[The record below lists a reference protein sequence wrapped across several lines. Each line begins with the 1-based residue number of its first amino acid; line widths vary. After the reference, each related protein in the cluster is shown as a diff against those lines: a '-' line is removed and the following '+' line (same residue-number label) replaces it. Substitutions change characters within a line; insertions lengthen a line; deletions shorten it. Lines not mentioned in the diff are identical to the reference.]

1 MLLIGLAVGFTPS
14 QPVYDEAL
22 AFALVLGIV
31 HTLADVNPV
40 TLVVYAARAL
50 TIGHEDVLGP
60 TLGTL
65 AWLAAL
71 LLIFVLLSVRAF
83 RRV

>member
-60 TLGTL
+60 TL
-65 AWLAAL
+65 AAL
-71 LLIFVLLSVRAF
+71 LLIFLLLSVRAF